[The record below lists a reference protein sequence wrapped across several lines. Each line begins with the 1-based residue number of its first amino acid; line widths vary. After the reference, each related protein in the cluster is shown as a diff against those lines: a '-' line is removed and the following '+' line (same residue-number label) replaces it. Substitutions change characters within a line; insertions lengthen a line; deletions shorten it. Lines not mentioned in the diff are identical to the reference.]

1 MLMSV
6 KTDGRSPVSE
16 RQSEHK
22 GEAPVSGWRERKVFT
37 RRRQQSGYCLSASE
51 FSRFG
56 LNLKMTKPLLALR
69 RVTGPQRLKPLT
81 LTLRR
86 KCAVSSPLAFLL
98 TAWLAPINEPAS
110 AVADDFGSLAPI
122 RFLGNEKSDCERSAE
137 SGGLTRSETR
147 LSRAIKT
154 SKAPDRAEEKNYCK
168 KMLNRGAQLQSQHSM
183 LQHDRVMIKI

>member
-1 MLMSV
+1 MTAKRLLFERSGIFAECGGFWAKNDNLFCPKL
-6 KTDGRSPVSE
+6 KTR
-16 RQSEHK
+16 
-22 GEAPVSGWRERKVFT
+22 
-37 RRRQQSGYCLSASE
+37 LSQKFQESE